1 MKILFLTLSKINNIE
16 DSNIYTDLIRT
27 FIQNGHEITI
37 VSPNERKY
45 STSTKLIKGPNY
57 EILNVWTTNFQKTNI
72 IEKLFTTLIT
82 EYSER
87 TYTAE
92 TTGSIY

>member
-45 STSTKLIKGPNY
+45 
-57 EILNVWTTNFQKTNI
+57 
-72 IEKLFTTLIT
+72 
-82 EYSER
+82 
-87 TYTAE
+87 
-92 TTGSIY
+92 